1 MQTQSIGRGELAVT
15 RFGFGA
21 SGLGNLFEIVPDDR
35 AQATLRTAWDAGIR
49 YYDTSPLYGFGL
61 SELRLGQFL
70 RSVPREDFVVSTK
83 VGRYFVPPRGEPV
96 DRGPW
101 TAPLGLRPVL
111 DYTYD
116 GTMRSLEQ
124 SYVRLGLSRID
135 IALIH
140 DLDRRNQGKDFDR
153 RFAEAMDGAYRAL
166 DELRRS
172 GEIAAIGVGINEADV
187 CARFAR
193 AGDFDCMMLAGRYT
207 LLEQGALDEFLP
219 LAEQKK
225 IKVLLAGVFNS
236 GILASGPT
244 PSATYDY
251 GDAPAEIIDRA
262 RRLAHVAAEFGVP
275 LAAAALQFVQA
286 HPAVASVVIGMTKP
300 ERVVSNAELMSTR
313 IPRAFWSRLAA
324 LGLIRQD
331 APIPSDAKDT
341 GA

>member
-1 MQTQSIGRGELAVT
+1 
-15 RFGFGA
+15 
-21 SGLGNLFEIVPDDR
+21 
-35 AQATLRTAWDAGIR
+35 
-49 YYDTSPLYGFGL
+49 
-61 SELRLGQFL
+61 
-70 RSVPREDFVVSTK
+70 
-83 VGRYFVPPRGEPV
+83 
-96 DRGPW
+96 
-101 TAPLGLRPVL
+101 VL

-124 SYVRLGLSRID
+124 SYVRLGLPRID

-187 CARFAR
+187 CAQFAR

-225 IKVLLAGVFNS
+225 IRVLLAGVFNS

-313 IPRAFWSRLAA
+313 IPGAFWSRLAE

-331 APIPSDAKDT
+331 APIPSDEKDA